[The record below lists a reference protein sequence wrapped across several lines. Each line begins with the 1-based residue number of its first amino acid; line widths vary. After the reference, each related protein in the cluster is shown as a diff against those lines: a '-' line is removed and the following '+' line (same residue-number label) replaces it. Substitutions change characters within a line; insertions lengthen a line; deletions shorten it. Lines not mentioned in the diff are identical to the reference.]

1 MSPDDGSCGSRGAL
15 LAGLLTAAGL
25 LSLFPAAATTSR
37 VDDTGTVVSDAVVP
51 MRWKQLQP
59 GLGVDHSVQ
68 ASVRVAVRLNT
79 LRWIHQ
85 PIRLYMALAP
95 AAGSAPV
102 DASWKTQGRWLPG
115 SLRSGGRAL
124 VFEGVAG
131 SALMEETLD
140 LALRSD
146 GRALVSLQSLQF
158 YFEIDTP

>member
-1 MSPDDGSCGSRGAL
+1 MTPNDSAL
-15 LAGLLTAAGL
+15 CLRSAVLAGLLTAGVCAMC
-25 LSLFPAAATTSR
+25 PAAAATSR
-37 VDDTGTVVSDAVVP
+37 VDDTGTVVSEALVP

-59 GLGVDHSVQ
+59 GRAADHGVQ

-79 LRWIHQ
+79 QRWLHQ

-102 DASWKTQGRWLPG
+102 EASWKTQGRWLPG

-140 LALRSD
+140 LALHTD
-146 GRALVSLQSLQF
+146 GRALASLQSLQF

>member
-1 MSPDDGSCGSRGAL
+1 MTPSDGPPCLRSAVL
-15 LAGLLTAAGL
+15 VGLLTAGVLAM
-25 LSLFPAAATTSR
+25 SPAAATTSR

-51 MRWKQLQP
+51 MRWKQLLP
-59 GLGVDHSVQ
+59 GPAADHAVQ
-68 ASVRVAVRLNT
+68 ASLRVAVRLNT

-102 DASWKTQGRWLPG
+102 HASWKTQGRWLPG

-131 SALMEETLD
+131 SALMEEALD
-140 LALRSD
+140 LALQTD
-146 GRALVSLQSLQF
+146 GRALASLQSLQF

>member
-1 MSPDDGSCGSRGAL
+1 MSPHAGPHCPRRIV
-15 LAGLLTAAGL
+15 LAGLLAA
-25 LSLFPAAATTSR
+25 SVFAMSPAAATTSR

-59 GLGVDHSVQ
+59 GPAVDHSVQ

-79 LRWIHQ
+79 LRWIRQ

-102 DASWKTQGRWLPG
+102 EASWKTQGRWLAG
-115 SLRSGGRAL
+115 SVRSGNRAL

-140 LALRSD
+140 LALHTD
-146 GRALVSLQSLQF
+146 GRALASVQSLQF

>member
-1 MSPDDGSCGSRGAL
+1 MTSIDSAPCLRSAVL
-15 LAGLLTAAGL
+15 TGLLTAGIFAM
-25 LSLFPAAATTSR
+25 SPAAATPSR

-51 MRWKQLQP
+51 MRWKQLRP
-59 GLGVDHSVQ
+59 GLGTEHTVQ

-79 LRWIHQ
+79 LRWIRQ

-102 DASWKTQGRWLPG
+102 EASWKTQGRWLPG
-115 SLRSGGRAL
+115 SVRSGGRAL

-140 LALRSD
+140 LALHTD
-146 GRALVSLQSLQF
+146 GRALASLQSLQF